1 MKALKKEIVLVTG
14 GTGRLGRH
22 ITTSLIDKG
31 MEVRVLVQTKED
43 TVRAKAGSIPYLGDI
58 TDEKAI
64 EKACVGADI
73 VIHLAAMVS
82 QYKTGLNEIMRINT
96 LGTRK
101 LAEIAKKSGVKK
113 IIFASTINVYGR
125 VRKEEL
131 SEESRLM
138 PTDSYGQSK
147 LLAEKEII
155 DSGLDYTI
163 LRMATIYGPG
173 FESSFLKVFK
183 AVKEGK
189 AFIIGNGNN
198 NLSLVHIKDVV
209 RAFELVLEKRENSRN
224 KIYNITDGRTY
235 TQKYL
240 LTLAANTLGVEA
252 PEKHVNTLVA
262 KMVAKARG
270 LDTDELR
277 FITSDRKIDI
287 SKARK
292 ELGFKPTES
301 VESGAGYLL
310 SKFNISDRRKVNK

>member
-1 MKALKKEIVLVTG
+1 MKRSEKEIVLVTG

-22 ITTSLIDKG
+22 VTASLINKG
-31 MEVRVLVQTKED
+31 MEVRVLVQAKED
-43 TVRAKAGSIPYLGDI
+43 AVRAKAGSIPYLGDI

-64 EKACVGADI
+64 GKACRGADT

-82 QYKTGLNEIMRINT
+82 QYKTGVNEIMRINT
-96 LGTRK
+96 LGTKK
-101 LAEIAKKSGVKK
+101 LAESAKESGVKRM
-113 IIFASTINVYGR
+113 IFASTVNVYGR
-125 VRKEEL
+125 VRKERL
-131 SEESRLM
+131 SEESKLM
-138 PTDSYGQSK
+138 PADSYGESK
-147 LLAEKEII
+147 LLAEKEIMN
-155 DSGLDYTI
+155 SGLDYTI

-189 AFIIGNGNN
+189 AFVIGNGNN
-198 NLSLVHIKDVV
+198 NLSLVHISDVV
-209 RAFELVLEKRENSRN
+209 KAFELVLEKKENSRN
-224 KIYNITDGRTY
+224 KIYNITDGRVY

-252 PEKHVNTLVA
+252 PKKHVNALVA

-277 FITSDRKIDI
+277 FITSDRKVDI
-287 SKARK
+287 SKARR
-292 ELGFKPTES
+292 ELGFIPTES

-310 SKFNISDRRKVNK
+310 GKFNISDSKKVNR